1 MEKEI
6 EIKYGEKKCILVF
19 RDEYGNKG
27 LFIEDT
33 AGDPFAFIRS
43 NSESFEKFLSDEYNR
58 AELAE
63 KLIKFW
69 KEF

>member
-1 MEKEI
+1 MNEI
-6 EIKYGEKKCILVF
+6 EIKYGEKECILAL
-19 RDEYGNKG
+19 RNEDGNRG
-27 LFIEDT
+27 LYIEDS

-43 NSESFEKFLSDEYNR
+43 DSASFEKFLGDEYNR

-69 KEF
+69 AC

>member
-1 MEKEI
+1 MQKEI
-6 EIKYGEKKCILVF
+6 EIKYGEKECVLVF
-19 RDEYGNKG
+19 RDEDGNKG
-27 LFIEDT
+27 LFIEDA

-43 NSESFEKFLSDEYNR
+43 NSENFEKFLSDGYNR

>member
-1 MEKEI
+1 MNEI
-6 EIKYGEKKCILVF
+6 EIKYGEKECVLAL
-19 RDEYGNKG
+19 RNEDGNKG
-27 LFIEDT
+27 LFIEDA

-43 NSESFEKFLSDEYNR
+43 DSESFERFLGDGYNR

-69 KEF
+69 ED

>member
-6 EIKYGEKKCILVF
+6 EIKYNKKECILAL
-19 RDEYGNKG
+19 RDEDGNKG
-27 LFIEDT
+27 LFIEDS
-33 AGDPFAFIRS
+33 AGDPFAFIRTE
-43 NSESFEKFLSDEYNR
+43 SESFEKFLSDGYNR

-69 KEF
+69 AEH